1 MNLSTILTITEMRSD
16 LKILTNF
23 NLKYVTNVVAK
34 ISRVSRI
41 QMMKWSL
48 RRLGPDPDS
57 LNLLKFHLNSVH
69 FLILF
74 ELFAV

>member
-57 LNLLKFHLNSVH
+57 LNFLKFHLNSVH